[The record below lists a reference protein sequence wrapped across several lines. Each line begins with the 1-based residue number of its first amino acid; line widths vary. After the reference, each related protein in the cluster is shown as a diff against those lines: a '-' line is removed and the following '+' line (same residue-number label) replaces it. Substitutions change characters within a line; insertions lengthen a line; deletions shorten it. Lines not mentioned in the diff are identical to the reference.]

1 MKVLL
6 KILAGAFAL
15 AMPATCYAGPYKLTG
30 KVTGLPDDAV
40 IALSPISHFT
50 EKNIAEIPVV
60 KGEFSYEGM
69 VDQPTAVWMIV
80 KDNPTIPR
88 AVILEDG
95 EINMSGDAKSYN
107 AGDKA
112 GYNLSGIKVTGSPNT
127 DKFDSIYGERDK
139 LDDLYNAY
147 HEKYAEVSEKM
158 SKAREAKDEKAIAEI
173 NASEEYKAFG
183 QAEHD
188 FFQTVEATYTRI
200 IDENKDTFW
209 GPLMMISLFS
219 YLTPDKREMYD
230 SLSDEAKNS
239 YYGKKVYEE
248 LYPAGKIGQQMP
260 DFAVTYKNE
269 NTTFHK
275 LCDGKKVVILDFW
288 ASWCRPC
295 RAEIPHLKAIYE
307 KHKGNGLDIVS
318 VSIDDDNAAWEKAL
332 AKENMPWHNFRD
344 ADDNIS
350 VLYKV
355 RAVPQ
360 MYVVDGNGNLI
371 GENLRGEEL
380 AAKIDEILSVN

>member
-1 MKVLL
+1 MKMLS
-6 KILAGAFAL
+6 KILAGAFVL
-15 AMPATCYAGPYKLTG
+15 AMPLTSFAGAYKLTG
-30 KVTGLPDDAV
+30 KVAGLPDNTI
-40 IALSPISHFT
+40 IALSPLSHFT

-60 KGEFSYEGM
+60 NGEFSFEGT
-69 VDQPTAVWMIV
+69 VDQPTAAWIIV
-80 KDNPTIPR
+80 KDSPTNPR
-88 AVILEDG
+88 AIVLEDG
-95 EINMSGDAKSYN
+95 EISVFGEAKSYN
-107 AGDKA
+107 VGDKA
-112 GYNLSGIKVTGSPNT
+112 GYNLSACKVTGSPNT

-139 LDDLYNAY
+139 LDQVYKANQ
-147 HEKYAEVSEKM
+147 EKYTAVMEKM
-158 SKAREAKDEKAIAEI
+158 GKAREAKDQKAIAEI
-173 NASEEYKAFG
+173 SESAEYKAMG
-183 QAEHD
+183 QAEAD
-188 FFQTVEATYTRI
+188 FFKTVEDTYTRI

-219 YLTPDKREMYD
+219 YLTPDQREMYD

-307 KHKGNGLDIVS
+307 KHKNNGLDIVS

-332 AKENMPWHNFRD
+332 AKENMLWHNFRD

>member
-1 MKVLL
+1 MKMLS
-6 KILAGAFAL
+6 KILAGAFVL
-15 AMPATCYAGPYKLTG
+15 AMPLTSFAGAYKLTG
-30 KVTGLPDDAV
+30 KVAGLPDNTI
-40 IALSPISHFT
+40 IALSPITHFT

-60 KGEFSYEGM
+60 NGEFSFEGM

-80 KDNPTIPR
+80 KDNPTNPR
-88 AVILEDG
+88 AVVLEDG
-95 EINMSGDAKSYN
+95 EINVSGDAKPYN

-139 LDDLYNAY
+139 LDDLYKANQ
-147 HEKYAEVSEKM
+147 EKYAVVMEKM
-158 SKAREAKDEKAIAEI
+158 GKAREAKDEKAIAEI
-173 NASEEYKAFG
+173 SASDEYKAMG

-188 FFQTVEATYTRI
+188 FFQKVEETYIRI

-219 YLTPDKREMYD
+219 YLTPDQREMYD

-307 KHKGNGLDIVS
+307 KHKNNGLDIVS

-332 AKENMPWHNFRD
+332 AKENMLWHNFRD

-360 MYVVDGNGNLI
+360 MYVVDGDGNLI

-380 AAKIDEILSVN
+380 AAKIDEILSVK

>member
-1 MKVLL
+1 MKVLS
-6 KILAGAFAL
+6 KFLAGAFVL
-15 AMPATCYAGPYKLTG
+15 AMPLTSFAGAYKLTG
-30 KVTGLPDDAV
+30 KVAGLPDNTV
-40 IALSPISHFT
+40 IALSPISHFA

-60 KGEFSYEGM
+60 NGEFSFEGT
-69 VDQPTAVWMIV
+69 VDQPTAVWMLI
-80 KDNPTIPR
+80 KDIPTDPR
-88 AVILEDG
+88 AIVLEDG
-95 EINMSGDAKSYN
+95 EINVSGEAKPYN

-112 GYNLSGIKVTGSPNT
+112 GYNLRGIKVTGSSNT
-127 DKFDSIYGERDK
+127 DKFDRIYGERGK
-139 LDDLYNAY
+139 LNDLYNAY
-147 HEKYAEVSEKM
+147 HEKYASVSEKM
-158 SKAREAKDEKAIAEI
+158 GKARASQDDKAIKKI
-173 NASEEYKAFG
+173 SESEDYKAMA

-200 IDENKDTFW
+200 INENKDTFW

-219 YLTPDKREMYD
+219 YLTPDQREMYD

-307 KHKGNGLDIVS
+307 KHKNNGLDIVS

-350 VLYKV
+350 ALYKV

-360 MYVVDGNGNLI
+360 MYVVDSKGILI

-380 AAKIDEILSVN
+380 AAKIDEILSVK

>member
-1 MKVLL
+1 MKMLSKV
-6 KILAGAFAL
+6 LAGAFIL
-15 AMPATCYAGPYKLTG
+15 AMPLTSFAGAYKLTG
-30 KVTGLPDDAV
+30 KVAGLPDNTI

-60 KGEFSYEGM
+60 NGEFSFEGT
-69 VDQPTAVWMIV
+69 VDQPTAAWIIV
-80 KDNPTIPR
+80 KDSPTDPR
-88 AVILEDG
+88 AIVLEDG
-95 EINMSGDAKSYN
+95 EISVSGEAKPYN
-107 AGDKA
+107 AGDRI
-112 GYNLSGIKVTGSPNT
+112 GYNLSACKVTGSPNT

-139 LDDLYNAY
+139 LDQVYKANQ
-147 HEKYAEVSEKM
+147 EKYATVMEKM
-158 SKAREAKDEKAIAEI
+158 GKAREAKDQKAIAEI
-173 NASEEYKAFG
+173 SESAEYKAMG
-183 QAEHD
+183 QAEAD
-188 FFQTVEATYTRI
+188 FFKTVEDTYTRI

-219 YLTPDKREMYD
+219 YLTPDQREMYD
-230 SLSDEAKNS
+230 SLSEEAKNS

-307 KHKGNGLDIVS
+307 KHKNNGLDIVS

-332 AKENMPWHNFRD
+332 AKENMLWHNFRD

-360 MYVVDGNGNLI
+360 MYVVDGDGNLI

-380 AAKIDEILSVN
+380 AAKIDEILSVK

>member
-1 MKVLL
+1 MKMLSKV
-6 KILAGAFAL
+6 LAGAFIL
-15 AMPATCYAGPYKLTG
+15 AMPLTSFAGAYKLTG
-30 KVTGLPDDAV
+30 KVAGLPDNTI

-60 KGEFSYEGM
+60 NGEFSFEGT
-69 VDQPTAVWMIV
+69 VDQPTAAWIIV
-80 KDNPTIPR
+80 KDSPTDPR
-88 AVILEDG
+88 AIVLEDG
-95 EINMSGDAKSYN
+95 EISVSGEAKPYN
-107 AGDKA
+107 AGDRT
-112 GYNLSGIKVTGSPNT
+112 GYNLSACKVTGSPNT

-139 LDDLYNAY
+139 LDQVYKANQ
-147 HEKYAEVSEKM
+147 EKYATVMEKM
-158 SKAREAKDEKAIAEI
+158 GKAREAKDQKAIAEI
-173 NASEEYKAFG
+173 SESAEYKAMG
-183 QAEHD
+183 QAEAD
-188 FFQTVEATYTRI
+188 FFKTVEDTYTRI

-219 YLTPDKREMYD
+219 YLTPDQREMYD
-230 SLSDEAKNS
+230 SLSEEAKNS

-307 KHKGNGLDIVS
+307 KHKNNGLDIVS

-332 AKENMPWHNFRD
+332 AKENMLWHNFRD

-360 MYVVDGNGNLI
+360 MYVVDGDGNLI

-380 AAKIDEILSVN
+380 AAKIDEILSVK

>member
-1 MKVLL
+1 MKVLS
-6 KILAGAFAL
+6 KFLAGAFVL
-15 AMPATCYAGPYKLTG
+15 AMPLTSFAGAYKLTG
-30 KVTGLPDDAV
+30 KVAGLPDNTI
-40 IALSPISHFT
+40 IALSPLSHFT

-60 KGEFSYEGM
+60 NGEFSFEGT
-69 VDQPTAVWMIV
+69 VDQPTAAWIIV
-80 KDNPTIPR
+80 KDSPTDPR
-88 AVILEDG
+88 AIVLEDG
-95 EINMSGDAKSYN
+95 EINVSGEAKPYN
-107 AGDKA
+107 AGDRT
-112 GYNLSGIKVTGSPNT
+112 GYNLSACKVTGSPNT

-139 LDDLYNAY
+139 LDQVYKANQ
-147 HEKYAEVSEKM
+147 EKYATVMEKM
-158 SKAREAKDEKAIAEI
+158 GKAREAKDQKAIAEI
-173 NASEEYKAFG
+173 SESAEYKAMG
-183 QAEHD
+183 QAEAD
-188 FFQTVEATYTRI
+188 FFKTVEATYTRI
-200 IDENKDTFW
+200 INENKDTFW

-219 YLTPDKREMYD
+219 YLTPDQREMYD

-307 KHKGNGLDIVS
+307 KHKNNGLDIVS
-318 VSIDDDNAAWEKAL
+318 VSIDDDNATWEKAL
-332 AKENMPWHNFRD
+332 AKENMLWHNFRD

-360 MYVVDGNGNLI
+360 MYVVDGDGNLI

-380 AAKIDEILSVN
+380 AAKIDEILSVK